1 MYFPYYY
8 IFTSASHTLQ
18 KPQTKD
24 NGSCRY
30 ISFFLIRKKE
40 DYTLHFQ
47 SLPTFKKVPKNI
59 NNWVIDYHEKKNPKL
74 LTNLHK
80 KSFLF
85 RITQSILFLFI
96 KLKHSIKF
104 IFVFFFILNSM
115 TRLNTPLY
123 VWQPLHPDWRGSSL
137 FIPDHRPL
145 WSLAIS
151 RYTKPQIMSPSHVM
165 WNYISN

>member
-8 IFTSASHTLQ
+8 VFTSASHTIQ

-104 IFVFFFILNSM
+104 IFLFFLYW
-115 TRLNTPLY
+115 TRWL
-123 VWQPLHPDWRGSSL
+123 DWTRRCMYGSLCTLTGGGVLCLFPIIDLCDHSL
-137 FIPDHRPL
+137 
-145 WSLAIS
+145 
-151 RYTKPQIMSPSHVM
+151 
-165 WNYISN
+165 

>member
-47 SLPTFKKVPKNI
+47 SLSTFKKVPKNI

-85 RITQSILFLFI
+85 RITQSILFHF

-104 IFVFFFILNSM
+104 IFVFFLYW
-115 TRLNTPLY
+115 TRWL
-123 VWQPLHPDWRGSSL
+123 DWTRRCMYGSLCTLTGGGVLCLFPIIDLCDHSL
-137 FIPDHRPL
+137 
-145 WSLAIS
+145 
-151 RYTKPQIMSPSHVM
+151 
-165 WNYISN
+165 

>member
-24 NGSCRY
+24 NCSCRY

-47 SLPTFKKVPKNI
+47 SSYTFKKVPKNI

-85 RITQSILFLFI
+85 RITQSILFLF

-104 IFVFFFILNSM
+104 IFVFFLYW
-115 TRLNTPLY
+115 TRWL
-123 VWQPLHPDWRGSSL
+123 DWTRRCMYGSLCTLTGGGVLCLFPIIDLCDHSL
-137 FIPDHRPL
+137 
-145 WSLAIS
+145 
-151 RYTKPQIMSPSHVM
+151 
-165 WNYISN
+165 

>member
-47 SLPTFKKVPKNI
+47 SLSTFKKVPKNI

-85 RITQSILFLFI
+85 RITQSILFLF

-104 IFVFFFILNSM
+104 IFVSFFLYW
-115 TRLNTPLY
+115 TRWL
-123 VWQPLHPDWRGSSL
+123 DWTRRCMYGSLCTLTGGGVLCLFPIIDLCDHSL
-137 FIPDHRPL
+137 
-145 WSLAIS
+145 
-151 RYTKPQIMSPSHVM
+151 
-165 WNYISN
+165 

>member
-24 NGSCRY
+24 NGSCSY

-47 SLPTFKKVPKNI
+47 SLSTLKKVPKNI

-104 IFVFFFILNSM
+104 IFVFFLYW
-115 TRLNTPLY
+115 TRWL
-123 VWQPLHPDWRGSSL
+123 DWTRRCMYGSLCTLTGGGVLCLFPIIDLCDHSL
-137 FIPDHRPL
+137 
-145 WSLAIS
+145 
-151 RYTKPQIMSPSHVM
+151 
-165 WNYISN
+165 

>member
-47 SLPTFKKVPKNI
+47 SLSTFKKVPKNI
-59 NNWVIDYHEKKNPKL
+59 NNWVIDYHEKKTPKL

-85 RITQSILFLFI
+85 RITQSILFLF

-104 IFVFFFILNSM
+104 IFVFFLYW
-115 TRLNTPLY
+115 TRWL
-123 VWQPLHPDWRGSSL
+123 DWTRRCMYGSLCTLTGGGVLCLFPIIDLCDHSL
-137 FIPDHRPL
+137 
-145 WSLAIS
+145 
-151 RYTKPQIMSPSHVM
+151 
-165 WNYISN
+165 

>member
-47 SLPTFKKVPKNI
+47 SLSTFKKVPKNI

-85 RITQSILFLFI
+85 RITQSILFLF

-104 IFVFFFILNSM
+104 IFVFFLYW
-115 TRLNTPLY
+115 TRWL
-123 VWQPLHPDWRGSSL
+123 DWTRRCMYGSLCTLTGGGVLCLFPIIDLCDHSL
-137 FIPDHRPL
+137 
-145 WSLAIS
+145 
-151 RYTKPQIMSPSHVM
+151 
-165 WNYISN
+165 

>member
-47 SLPTFKKVPKNI
+47 SLSTFKKVPKNI
-59 NNWVIDYHEKKNPKL
+59 NNWVIDYHEKKKPKL

-85 RITQSILFLFI
+85 RITQSILFHF

-104 IFVFFFILNSM
+104 IFVFFLYW
-115 TRLNTPLY
+115 TRWL
-123 VWQPLHPDWRGSSL
+123 DWTRRCMYGSLCTLTGGGVLCLFPIIDLCDHSL
-137 FIPDHRPL
+137 
-145 WSLAIS
+145 
-151 RYTKPQIMSPSHVM
+151 
-165 WNYISN
+165 

>member
-24 NGSCRY
+24 NGSCSY

-47 SLPTFKKVPKNI
+47 SLSTFKKVPKNI
-59 NNWVIDYHEKKNPKL
+59 NELLTIMRKKQPKL

-104 IFVFFFILNSM
+104 IFVFFLYW
-115 TRLNTPLY
+115 TRWL
-123 VWQPLHPDWRGSSL
+123 DWTRRCMYGSLCTLTGGGVLCLFPIIDLCDHSL
-137 FIPDHRPL
+137 
-145 WSLAIS
+145 
-151 RYTKPQIMSPSHVM
+151 
-165 WNYISN
+165 

>member
-47 SLPTFKKVPKNI
+47 SLSTFKKVPKNI

-104 IFVFFFILNSM
+104 IFVFFLYW
-115 TRLNTPLY
+115 TRWL
-123 VWQPLHPDWRGSSL
+123 DWTRRCMYGSLCTLTGGGVLCLFPIIDLCDHSL
-137 FIPDHRPL
+137 
-145 WSLAIS
+145 
-151 RYTKPQIMSPSHVM
+151 
-165 WNYISN
+165 

>member
-1 MYFPYYY
+1 M
-8 IFTSASHTLQ
+8 
-18 KPQTKD
+18 
-24 NGSCRY
+24 
-30 ISFFLIRKKE
+30 
-40 DYTLHFQ
+40 
-47 SLPTFKKVPKNI
+47 LPTLYRNLKQRIMVLAVIFLFFNPKKGRLHTSFSIIIYFQKSTKKYK
-59 NNWVIDYHEKKNPKL
+59 WVIDYHEKKKPKL

-85 RITQSILFLFI
+85 RITQSILFLF

-104 IFVFFFILNSM
+104 IFFFFILNSM

>member
-47 SLPTFKKVPKNI
+47 SLYTFKKVPKNI

-85 RITQSILFLFI
+85 RITQSILFLF

-104 IFVFFFILNSM
+104 IFVFCFFILNSM

>member
-47 SLPTFKKVPKNI
+47 SLSTFKKVPKNI
-59 NNWVIDYHEKKNPKL
+59 NNWVIDYHEKKTPKL

-104 IFVFFFILNSM
+104 IFVFFLYW
-115 TRLNTPLY
+115 TRWL
-123 VWQPLHPDWRGSSL
+123 DWTRRCMYGSLCTLTGGGVLCLFPIIDLCDHSL
-137 FIPDHRPL
+137 
-145 WSLAIS
+145 
-151 RYTKPQIMSPSHVM
+151 
-165 WNYISN
+165 

>member
-47 SLPTFKKVPKNI
+47 SWYTFKKVPKNI

-104 IFVFFFILNSM
+104 IFVFFLYW
-115 TRLNTPLY
+115 TRWL
-123 VWQPLHPDWRGSSL
+123 DWTRRCMYGSLCTLTGGGVLCLFPIIDLCDHSL
-137 FIPDHRPL
+137 
-145 WSLAIS
+145 
-151 RYTKPQIMSPSHVM
+151 
-165 WNYISN
+165 